1 MVFQN
6 ILQLRDLK
14 NGELL
19 KTYALEMGTV
29 REFSGKNTSSE
40 FFFQF
45 GSFLTPGVIYRCD
58 IGETVDAEP
67 TVFRQIELNGFDPSL
82 FETQQ
87 VFYPSKDGTRIPM
100 FIVKK
105 KVIDFG
111 VLFCLVITFLKLI
124 YLLLFFQT
132 VVLDGNNPCLMYGY
146 GGFNISLEVRK

>member
-1 MVFQN
+1 
-6 ILQLRDLK
+6 LRDLK

-29 REFSGKNTSSE
+29 REFSGKSTSSE

-58 IGETVDAEP
+58 IGESVDAEP

-105 KVIDFG
+105 KVIDF
-111 VLFCLVITFLKLI
+111 LFFFFCLVITFLKLI
-124 YLLLFFQT
+124 YLQLFFQT

-146 GGFNISLEVRK
+146 GGFNISL

>member
-1 MVFQN
+1 MFQN
-6 ILQLRDLK
+6 ILQLRDLQ
-14 NGELL
+14 NGQLL

-29 REFSGKNTSSE
+29 REFSGKDTSSE

-58 IGETVDAEP
+58 IGESVEAEP

-111 VLFCLVITFLKLI
+111 FVL
-124 YLLLFFQT
+124 
-132 VVLDGNNPCLMYGY
+132 
-146 GGFNISLEVRK
+146 SR

>member
-1 MVFQN
+1 LINELNFCYYRFSLIGIITFQN
-6 ILQLRDLK
+6 ILQLRDLQ
-14 NGELL
+14 NGQLL

-58 IGETVDAEP
+58 IGESVEAEP

-87 VFYPSKDGTRIPM
+87 VFYPSKDGSRIPM

-105 KVIDFG
+105 KVIDFW
-111 VLFCLVITFLKLI
+111 FCFV
-124 YLLLFFQT
+124 
-132 VVLDGNNPCLMYGY
+132 
-146 GGFNISLEVRK
+146 SLSRIN